1 MYPLLEEGLNSLIFT
16 PRGSG
21 LKTALK
27 PGSGSLL
34 NPLVEEGLNC
44 LLFTPM
50 GSGPKNLLMPGSGSL
65 VNPTGFA
72 PATAG
77 NVLTSID
84 VEAMAIKVLMVRV
97 MSIKKAIGGRGGLS
111 AAHTI
116 PGFNY

>member
-27 PGSGSLL
+27 PGSGSL
-34 NPLVEEGLNC
+34 
-44 LLFTPM
+44 
-50 GSGPKNLLMPGSGSL
+50 

-72 PATAG
+72 PETAG
-77 NVLTSID
+77 NVPTSID

-97 MSIKKAIGGRGGLS
+97 MSIKKAIGGRGALS

>member
-1 MYPLLEEGLNSLIFT
+1 M

-21 LKTALK
+21 LNTRLV
-27 PGSGSLL
+27 PTSGSEI
-34 NPLVEEGLNC
+34 NPA
-44 LLFTPM
+44 
-50 GSGPKNLLMPGSGSL
+50 
-65 VNPTGFA
+65 GFA

-77 NVLTSID
+77 NVPTSID

-97 MSIKKAIGGRGGLS
+97 MSIKKAIGGRGALS